1 LSDTDESAEEFLFMR
16 ATTLIAALVILLGI
30 LYLAWQLINSNLA
43 GRARRDQKKRKSDR
57 RRLSRAEK
65 RAYKYAQKLYQ
76 EGNFRGCAK
85 ILEQLGM
92 LRESINILE
101 KAGLIKEAADV
112 LIRIQRPNRAG
123 FMLAR
128 YGMWKEAMDCYKKAN
143 MPLEVGKCA
152 RELGDLPTAIPY
164 FVEAGATL
172 EAAECYLE
180 LGKHHDAARLFLRV
194 KEFDRA
200 LDQYIHLVDSHPDI
214 DKIEFSE
221 EELSFIMRKLIEEKV
236 DTRLAD
242 ILVARK
248 RMVKLM
254 VELIRNNNLASASAA
269 YLRNTSDIGPE
280 LIAYKDFSRDEN
292 LLLGALFSNVGAYE
306 YSGMVYERMAEFDKA
321 GESFEKGELFE
332 RAAYCFERAMNKT
345 KATEMQIMSTQRGTR
360 NITNSKAAAAQ
371 SPSKPP
377 EPAKP
382 KAPPKPSN
390 PFSIQDT
397 STDALVHAEAHTRM
411 ELKGLHQNQ
420 GAVPSPTDAYLK
432 QTAMVD
438 PPKPPVKDG
447 PDKAYNWDA
456 FLQAEFL
463 VDLSTPE
470 QELLQDICKAREYPK
485 GSVILEF
492 DHEPIGIY
500 FLLRGTI
507 SVWKRD
513 GSGNE
518 FEADKLEES
527 DTFGELWLLMDQA
540 SRVKFVAQSTVQVG
554 WIKRA
559 DFEMLMDK
567 NGAIARKLYKR
578 YAMRLVMKLVNDQ
591 NQKTNRVAS

>member
-1 LSDTDESAEEFLFMR
+1 MR

-65 RAYKYAQKLYQ
+65 RAYRYAQKLYQ

-101 KAGLIKEAADV
+101 KAGLIKDAADV

-123 FMLAR
+123 YMLAR

-164 FVEAGATL
+164 FLEAGAIL

-214 DKIEFSE
+214 DKIDFAE
-221 EELSFIMRKLIEEKV
+221 EELAFIMRKLIDEKV
-236 DTRLAD
+236 DTRLTD

-269 YLRNTSDIGPE
+269 YLRNTTDIGPE

-332 RAAYCFERAMNKT
+332 RAAYCYERAMNKT
-345 KATEMQIMSTQRGTR
+345 RATEMQIMSTQRGTR
-360 NITNSKAAAAQ
+360 NITSSKAAAAGG
-371 SPSKPP
+371 PSKPP
-377 EPAKP
+377 EPARP
-382 KAPPKPSN
+382 KAPQKSAN

-397 STDALVHAEAHTRM
+397 STNAMVHIEERADVKSLGGHPAIP
-411 ELKGLHQNQ
+411 Q
-420 GAVPSPTDAYLK
+420 PTDAYLK
-432 QTAMVD
+432 KTAMVE
-438 PPKPPVKDG
+438 PPPRPPQVQPG
-447 PDKAYNWDA
+447 PDRAYNWDA

-470 QELLQDICKAREYPK
+470 QELLQDICKAREYSK
-485 GSVILEF
+485 GAVILEF
-492 DHEPIGIY
+492 DHEPVGIY

-527 DTFGELWLLMDQA
+527 DTFGELWLLMDQPT
-540 SRVKFVAQSTVQVG
+540 RVKFVAQSTVQVG

-578 YAMRLVMKLVNDQ
+578 YALRLVTKLVNDQ
-591 NQKTNRVAS
+591 NLKTNRVAS

>member
-1 LSDTDESAEEFLFMR
+1 MR

-123 FMLAR
+123 YMLAR

-143 MPLEVGKCA
+143 MPLEVGKCT

-214 DKIEFSE
+214 DKIDFSE

-280 LIAYKDFSRDEN
+280 LISYKDFTRDEN

-332 RAAYCFERAMNKT
+332 RAAYCYERAMNKT

-360 NITNSKAAAAQ
+360 NITNSKAMPAS

-382 KAPPKPSN
+382 KAPQKAAN

-397 STDALVHAEAHTRM
+397 STNAMVHAEENARIRI
-411 ELKGLHQNQ
+411 EGLPQQ
-420 GAVPSPTDAYLK
+420 VVPAPTDAYLK
-432 QTAMVD
+432 TTAMVD
-438 PPKPPVKDG
+438 PPKPPQVKPG
-447 PDKAYNWDA
+447 PDRSFNWDA

-527 DTFGELWLLMDQA
+527 DTFGELWLLMDQP

-578 YAMRLVMKLVNDQ
+578 YALRLVTKLVNDR

>member
-16 ATTLIAALVILLGI
+16 VSTLIAAMVILLGI

-65 RAYKYAQKLYQ
+65 RAYRYAQKLYQ

-123 FMLAR
+123 YMLAR
-128 YGMWKEAMDCYKKAN
+128 HGMWKPAMDCYKKAN

-164 FVEAGATL
+164 FVEAGAML

-180 LGKHHDAARLFLRV
+180 LGKHHEAARHFLRV

-214 DKIEFSE
+214 DKIDFSE
-221 EELSFIMRKLIEEKV
+221 EELGFIMRKLIEEKV

-280 LIAYKDFSRDEN
+280 LISYKDFTREEN

-306 YSGMVYERMAEFDKA
+306 YSGMVYERMAEFDRA

-332 RAAYCFERAMNKT
+332 RAAYCYERAMNKT

-360 NITNSKAAAAQ
+360 NITNSKAAAA
-371 SPSKPP
+371 SRAP

-382 KAPPKPSN
+382 KAPQKPVN

-397 STDALVHAEAHTRM
+397 STNALVHAEGHGRGDAR
-411 ELKGLHQNQ
+411 
-420 GAVPSPTDAYLK
+420 VPSQPSVPAPTDAYLK
-432 QTAMVD
+432 KTSMVD
-438 PPKPPVKDG
+438 APVQPVKAG
-447 PDKAYNWDA
+447 PDRSFNWDA

-527 DTFGELWLLMDQA
+527 DTFGELWLLMDQP

-578 YAMRLVMKLVNDQ
+578 YALRLVMKLVNDR

>member
-1 LSDTDESAEEFLFMR
+1 MR
-16 ATTLIAALVILLGI
+16 ASTLIAALIILLSI
-30 LYLAWQLINSNLA
+30 AYLAWQMINSTLA
-43 GRARRDQKKRKSDR
+43 GRARREQKKRKSDR
-57 RRLSRAEK
+57 RRLSGAEK

-76 EGNFRGCAK
+76 EGNFRGCSK
-85 ILEQLGM
+85 VLEQLGM

-101 KAGLIKEAADV
+101 KAGLIKDAADV
-112 LIRIQRPNRAG
+112 LVRIQRPNRAG

-128 YGMWKEAMDCYKKAN
+128 YGMWKEAMECYKKAN
-143 MPLEVGKCA
+143 IPLEVGKCA

-164 FVEAGATL
+164 FLEAGATL

-180 LGKHHDAARLFLRV
+180 LGKHHDAARLFLKH
-194 KEFDRA
+194 KEHDRA

-214 DKIEFSE
+214 DKIDFSE
-221 EELSFIMRKLIEEKV
+221 DELNFIMRKLIEEKV

-269 YLRNTSDIGPE
+269 YLRNISDIGPE
-280 LIAYKDFSRDEN
+280 LIAYKDFTRDEN

-306 YSGMVYERMAEFDKA
+306 YSGMVYERMTEFDRA
-321 GESFEKGELFE
+321 GEAFEKGELFE

-360 NITNSKAAAAQ
+360 NVGKPPSSNRAPEPMAPQAPKKAA
-371 SPSKPP
+371 
-377 EPAKP
+377 
-382 KAPPKPSN
+382 N

-397 STDALVHAEAHTRM
+397 STDNLVHADPAARLEI
-411 ELKGLHQNQ
+411 KGL
-420 GAVPSPTDAYLK
+420 GAANIPSPQDAFNNR
-432 QTAMVD
+432 TT
-438 PPKPPVKDG
+438 PFEIPKPPAPPEG
-447 PDKAYNWDA
+447 PDRSYNWDA

-470 QELLQDICKAREYPK
+470 QELLQGICKAREYPK
-485 GSVILEF
+485 GSVILDF
-492 DHEPIGIY
+492 NQEPIGIY
-500 FLLRGTI
+500 FVLRGGI

-513 GSGNE
+513 TTGTE
-518 FEADKLEES
+518 FEADKLEEA
-527 DTFGELWLLMDQA
+527 DTFGELWLLMDQPT
-540 SRVKFVAQSTVQVG
+540 RVKFVALTGVQVG

-559 DFEMLMDK
+559 DFEALMDK

-578 YAMRLVMKLVNDQ
+578 YALRLVTKLVNER
-591 NQKTNRVAS
+591 NEKSNRVAS

>member
-1 LSDTDESAEEFLFMR
+1 MR
-16 ATTLIAALVILLGI
+16 ATTLIAALIILLGI

-65 RAYKYAQKLYQ
+65 RAYRYAQKLYQ

-123 FMLAR
+123 YMLAR

-143 MPLEVGKCA
+143 MPLEVGNCA

-214 DKIEFSE
+214 DKIDFSE
-221 EELSFIMRKLIEEKV
+221 DELGFIMRKLIEEKV

-360 NITNSKAAAAQ
+360 NITNSKAAAAAG
-371 SPSKPP
+371 SPNRPP

-382 KAPPKPSN
+382 KAPQKAPN

-397 STDALVHAEAHTRM
+397 STNAMVHSEEVKNGSHPP
-411 ELKGLHQNQ
+411 
-420 GAVPSPTDAYLK
+420 VPSPTDAYLK
-432 QTAMVD
+432 STAMVD
-438 PPKPPVKDG
+438 TPKQAPKTG
-447 PDKAYNWDA
+447 PDRSFNWDA

-500 FLLRGTI
+500 FLLRGSI

-527 DTFGELWLLMDQA
+527 DTFGELWLLMDQP
-540 SRVKFVAQSTVQVG
+540 SRVKFVAQSTAQVG

-578 YAMRLVMKLVNDQ
+578 YALRLVMKLVNDR

>member
-1 LSDTDESAEEFLFMR
+1 MR
-16 ATTLIAALVILLGI
+16 ASTLIAALVILLGI

-43 GRARRDQKKRKSDR
+43 GRARRDLKKRKSDR

-65 RAYKYAQKLYQ
+65 RAYRYAQKLYQ

-123 FMLAR
+123 YMLAR
-128 YGMWKEAMDCYKKAN
+128 HGMWKEAMDCYKKAN

-164 FVEAGATL
+164 FVEAGAML

-180 LGKHHDAARLFLRV
+180 LGKHHEAARLFLRV

-214 DKIEFSE
+214 DKIDFSE
-221 EELSFIMRKLIEEKV
+221 EELNFIMRKLIEEKV

-280 LIAYKDFSRDEN
+280 LIAYKDFTRDEN

-332 RAAYCFERAMNKT
+332 RAAYCYERAMNKT

-360 NITNSKAAAAQ
+360 NITNSKAADASRA
-371 SPSKPP
+371 P

-382 KAPPKPSN
+382 KAPQKPVN

-397 STDALVHAEAHTRM
+397 STNALVHM
-411 ELKGLHQNQ
+411 EGRGDAKAPSQPS
-420 GAVPSPTDAYLK
+420 VPLPTDAYLK
-432 QTAMVD
+432 KSSIADIPSQPA
-438 PPKPPVKDG
+438 KPE
-447 PDKAYNWDA
+447 PDRAYNWDA

-527 DTFGELWLLMDQA
+527 DTFGELWLLMDQP

-578 YAMRLVMKLVNDQ
+578 YAMRLVTKLVNDR

>member
-1 LSDTDESAEEFLFMR
+1 MR
-16 ATTLIAALVILLGI
+16 ATTLIAALIILLGI

-65 RAYKYAQKLYQ
+65 RAYRYAQKLYQ

-101 KAGLIKEAADV
+101 KAGLIKDAADV

-123 FMLAR
+123 YMLAR
-128 YGMWKEAMDCYKKAN
+128 YGMWKEAMECYKKAN
-143 MPLEVGKCA
+143 MPMEVGKCA

-164 FVEAGATL
+164 FMEAGATL

-180 LGKHHDAARLFLRV
+180 LGKHHDSARLFLRN

-214 DKIEFSE
+214 DKIDFAE
-221 EELSFIMRKLIEEKV
+221 EELNFIMRKLIEEKV
-236 DTRLAD
+236 DTRLTD

-280 LIAYKDFSRDEN
+280 LISYKDFSRDEN
-292 LLLGALFSNVGAYE
+292 ILLGALFNNVGAYE

-332 RAAYCFERAMNKT
+332 RAAYCYERAMNKA

-360 NITNSKAAAAQ
+360 NITNSKAA
-371 SPSKPP
+371 SPNRAP
-377 EPAKP
+377 EPSKP
-382 KAPPKPSN
+382 KAPQKSPN

-397 STDALVHAEAHTRM
+397 TTDAMVHAEPQARM
-411 ELKGLHQNQ
+411 EIKGLAAQP
-420 GAVPSPTDAYLK
+420 AVPSPTDAYLK
-432 QTAMVD
+432 KTAPVD
-438 PPKPPVKDG
+438 AGARPQQANPG
-447 PDKAYNWDA
+447 PDRSFNWDA

-485 GSVILEF
+485 GAVILEF
-492 DHEPIGIY
+492 NHEPIGIY

-507 SVWKRD
+507 SIWKRD
-513 GSGNE
+513 ASGTE
-518 FEADKLEES
+518 FEADKLEET
-527 DTFGELWLLMDQA
+527 DTFGELWLLMDQPT
-540 SRVKFVAQSTVQVG
+540 RVKFVAQSTVQVG

-578 YAMRLVMKLVNDQ
+578 YALRLVNKLVNDQ

>member
-1 LSDTDESAEEFLFMR
+1 MR
-16 ATTLIAALVILLGI
+16 ATTLIAALIILLGI
-30 LYLAWQLINSNLA
+30 LYLVWQLINSNLA

-65 RAYKYAQKLYQ
+65 RAYRYAQKLYQ

-92 LRESINILE
+92 LREAINILE
-101 KAGLIKEAADV
+101 KAGLIKDAADA

-123 FMLAR
+123 YMLAR
-128 YGMWKEAMDCYKKAN
+128 YGMWKEAMECYKKAN

-164 FVEAGATL
+164 FIEAGATL

-180 LGKHHDAARLFLRV
+180 LGKHHDSARLFLRN

-214 DKIEFSE
+214 DKIDFAE
-221 EELSFIMRKLIEEKV
+221 EELNFIMRKLIEEKV
-236 DTRLAD
+236 DTRLTD

-269 YLRNTSDIGPE
+269 YLRNTTDIGPE

-292 LLLGALFSNVGAYE
+292 ILLGALFNNVGAYE

-332 RAAYCFERAMNKT
+332 RAAYCFERAMNKN

-360 NITNSKAAAAQ
+360 NISNSKAASAKSGKA
-371 SPSKPP
+371 P
-377 EPAKP
+377 EPSRP
-382 KAPPKPSN
+382 KAPQPAPN

-397 STDALVHAEAHTRM
+397 STDALVHADPQARM
-411 ELKGLHQNQ
+411 ELRSAPPQ
-420 GAVPSPTDAYLK
+420 VPSPTDAYLK
-432 QTAMVD
+432 KTELLD
-438 PPKPPVKDG
+438 IPKPQPATPPGQDRSF
-447 PDKAYNWDA
+447 NWDA

-492 DHEPIGIY
+492 NHEPIGIY
-500 FLLRGTI
+500 FLLRGSI

-513 GSGNE
+513 ASGTE
-518 FEADKLEES
+518 FEADKLEEA
-527 DTFGELWLLMDQA
+527 DTFGELWLLMDQP

-578 YAMRLVMKLVNDQ
+578 YALRLVNKLVNDQ